1 MQTCHTLST
10 VYQIYAFVGHEFVG
24 HTPVAGF
31 FVSRHLGLLLCNI
44 ANMAKITKEWIVIG
58 NYDGSILAE
67 MAKGILTENDIPCYI
82 KGDFF
87 STAYNINALS
97 MPGGSVKLYIPKA
110 FKTKAEELIKD
121 IIPSNE

>member
-1 MQTCHTLST
+1 MKF
-10 VYQIYAFVGHEFVG
+10 YYAPMSCAFATHVVLEDAEAKYEAIKIDLKNGDQNKPEF
-24 HTPVAGF
+24 
-31 FVSRHLGLLLCNI
+31 L
-44 ANMAKITKEWIVIG
+44 KINPKGRVPALVTE
-58 NYDGSILAE
+58 
-67 MAKGILTENDIPCYI
+67 KGILTENDIPCYI

>member
-1 MQTCHTLST
+1 MPIINT
-10 VYQIYAFVGHEFVG
+10 
-24 HTPVAGF
+24 F

-67 MAKGILTENDIPCYI
+67 MAKSILTENDIPCYI

-110 FKTKAEELIKD
+110 FKTKAEDLIKD

>member
-1 MQTCHTLST
+1 MNIPEMIMTILISIGIGKFSEYQSPKYYELET
-10 VYQIYAFVGHEFVG
+10 VDGNVYNVKVEKNHKYACPLHCKADHYHNV
-24 HTPVAGF
+24 
-31 FVSRHLGLLLCNI
+31 
-44 ANMAKITKEWIVIG
+44 
-58 NYDGSILAE
+58 
-67 MAKGILTENDIPCYI
+67 ILTENDIPCYI

>member
-1 MQTCHTLST
+1 MLWISITCHTCILVYKSLLET
-10 VYQIYAFVGHEFVG
+10 VLQ
-24 HTPVAGF
+24 T

-44 ANMAKITKEWIVIG
+44 AIMAKITKEWIVIG

-110 FKTKAEELIKD
+110 FKTKAEDLIKD

>member
-1 MQTCHTLST
+1 MESL
-10 VYQIYAFVGHEFVG
+10 ED
-24 HTPVAGF
+24 
-31 FVSRHLGLLLCNI
+31 
-44 ANMAKITKEWIVIG
+44 WIVIG
-58 NYDGSILAE
+58 KYDGTILAE
-67 MAKGILTENDIPCYI
+67 MAKSILIDNEIPCYT

>member
-1 MQTCHTLST
+1 MESLDDWIIIGMYDWS
-10 VYQIYAFVGHEFVG
+10 VFAV
-24 HTPVAGF
+24 
-31 FVSRHLGLLLCNI
+31 I
-44 ANMAKITKEWIVIG
+44 AK
-58 NYDGSILAE
+58 DIL
-67 MAKGILTENDIPCYI
+67 IENEIPCYT

-110 FKTKAEELIKD
+110 FKAKAEELIKD